1 VRYANVVLDIPTRSL
16 DGAFCY
22 AVPMGLGS
30 VVVVGTTVLVPFSH
44 RDVVGYVV
52 GITDRPADGVD
63 PDRVL
68 PVRQVLADAA
78 FDEVAAGVAAW
89 IAHEY
94 ACPLCDAVR
103 PFLAPGQKVRVVRAS
118 ADAPWEL
125 VSEKAGPVDVRWASL
140 TEAGASFEPA
150 RNASRQREVVEALR
164 RGPQRGRACGHD
176 IRCVHGRYGACQAWR
191 RHRGGAPAGSGSR
204 GHVALVGCRTAP
216 RAPHG
221 RAARR
226 PCRHRRGARARCR

>member
-68 PVRQVLADAA
+68 PVRQVLATPRSMRCGRRGRLGSRTSTR
-78 FDEVAAGVAAW
+78 VRSVMR
-89 IAHEY
+89 
-94 ACPLCDAVR
+94 CDR
-103 PFLAPGQKVRVVRAS
+103 FWL
-118 ADAPWEL
+118 
-125 VSEKAGPVDVRWASL
+125 
-140 TEAGASFEPA
+140 PA
-150 RNASRQREVVEALR
+150 RR
-164 RGPQRGRACGHD
+164 
-176 IRCVHGRYGACQAWR
+176 
-191 RHRGGAPAGSGSR
+191 
-204 GHVALVGCRTAP
+204 
-216 RAPHG
+216 
-221 RAARR
+221 
-226 PCRHRRGARARCR
+226 